1 MPKIT
6 PASRAPRMDAEEVKV
21 ALADA
26 VQRIKGDLT
35 DEQVTRVVAALGDIY
50 TGTPVGTVYR
60 DGTSVAVRVNHN
72 GLPKWAVVS
81 ENGAVRFEIG
91 TQFPGTKLADPVP
104 AAERPEPESVAPVQ
118 DPFGPDGPPP
128 GLLGPDPEAS

>member
-1 MPKIT
+1 
-6 PASRAPRMDAEEVKV
+6 MDADEVKA

-35 DEQVTRVVAALGDIY
+35 DEQVTRVVTALGDIY
-50 TGTPVGTVYR
+50 SGTPVGTVYR

-72 GLPKWAVVS
+72 GLPKWAVVA
-81 ENGAVRFEIG
+81 ENGAVRFEVS
-91 TQFPGTKLADPVP
+91 TQFPGEKLADPVP
-104 AAERPEPESVAPVQ
+104 ADERPEPEPVAPAE

-128 GLLGPDPEAS
+128 GLMGPPTEES